1 MAKWVIRYR
10 MSRKDRQYNG
20 KVGNQISYVRK
31 DRQYNG
37 QVGNQ
42 ISYV

>member
-1 MAKWVIRYR
+1 MAKWVIRYRMLGRTDNTMAKWVIRYR

-20 KVGNQISYVRK
+20 
-31 DRQYNG
+31 